1 MSEIHQSAK
10 SGTDP
15 FAPLGDLNGH
25 AHETPPKKRDEEWQP
40 SRMPVMVPAP
50 KLAELYH
57 PELGQAVA
65 MWEYRDA
72 QGCLLFVVARFEKQ
86 VGEKLHKDVTPFCHG
101 RRVWTDRQ
109 GRPQDQTR
117 WHMKA
122 PAAPIPLYGLQ
133 YLAARPEAP
142 VLLVEGEK
150 TAEAARLR
158 FPDYVVIASQGG
170 SNKAKKADWRPL
182 HRRKVVAWPDQ
193 DDPGRR
199 YVNEAAAMA
208 RPSRGPTKAA
218 SFSIVQVPR
227 EWPEGWDLAD
237 TLPETVS
244 EVLLAE
250 LLEEAIDADPPELPP
265 GYVFRDGGLFYEGTT
280 VNDDGEVLKTDPVF
294 VTAAFEVVGEANDG
308 TGMAWGLVIRWKDRD
323 GRQHQWSVPKRLV
336 HSDGSRIAEEL
347 EDAGLHCSPSGRAKT
362 LLRNFIGGV
371 RSKRR
376 LICVDRTGWH
386 TSQGKPVFILPGG
399 EAFGPAAGSVILQT
413 DHAGTDGAFLPTGDL
428 QGWKTNVAA
437 FAVGNHRLALAIC
450 TALATPLL
458 DVVGGDSGGIHI
470 VGDSQTG
477 KSTTLYVA
485 GSVWGK
491 GARGAQVRQWRATA
505 NGLESAASETSDTA
519 LILDEMGQASAAD
532 VADTIY
538 MLANGAGKLRAGKE
552 GGARRTRT
560 WRTMFL
566 STGEITLAAKLAEA
580 QRKVMA
586 GLEVRLVN
594 LPANA
599 GAGMGVFQNL
609 HSMPGPGDL
618 AKHLQ
623 LQARTH
629 YGTAGRAFLTQLV
642 RARVSGQRDLE
653 ARVKG
658 AQASFAKLHVP
669 EDAAGQVRSVADRF
683 ALIALAGEMAT
694 EWGVLPWPK
703 GEAVRAAGECFKT
716 WLRERGGAG
725 TTEDQQAISQV
736 QAFLEAHG
744 ESRFT
749 PLVRQDGQGNPEGPP
764 PEVLRTT
771 NRAGWRRRPAGDRD
785 GWEYLILPQAWT
797 NDVCKGMDPKRVAA
811 VLASQGLLAAGR
823 KGKSSDVV
831 KVPGEGNVRVYRVSG
846 AILGM
851 QDEPGAEE
859 ADEDRWS

>member
-1 MSEIHQSAK
+1 
-10 SGTDP
+10 
-15 FAPLGDLNGH
+15 
-25 AHETPPKKRDEEWQP
+25 
-40 SRMPVMVPAP
+40 MPVAVPAP
-50 KLAELYH
+50 KLGELYH

-65 MWEYRDA
+65 MWPYRDA
-72 QGCLLFVVARFEKQ
+72 RGCLLFVVARFEKEI
-86 VGEKLHKDVTPFCHG
+86 GGKLKKDVAPFCHG
-101 RRVWTDRQ
+101 RRIWTDAQ
-109 GRPQDQTR
+109 GRPQDKTR
-117 WHMKA
+117 WHMKG
-122 PAAPIPLYGLQ
+122 PAAPVPLYGLQ
-133 YLAARPEAP
+133 DLAARPEAP

-150 TAEAARLR
+150 AAEAARLR
-158 FPDYVVIASQGG
+158 FPDHVVVTSQGG
-170 SNKAKKADWRPL
+170 SKAAKKADWRPL
-182 HRRKVVAWPDQ
+182 HRRKVVCWPDQ
-193 DDPGRR
+193 DEPGRR
-199 YVNEAAAMA
+199 YANDVAALA
-208 RPSRGPTKAA
+208 RTARGTIRAA

-237 TLPETVS
+237 ALPETVT
-244 EVLLAE
+244 EDLLAE
-250 LLEEAIDADPPELPP
+250 LLEEALDADPPELPK
-265 GYVFRDGGLFYEGTT
+265 GFVFRDSGLWF
-280 VNDDGEVLKTDPVF
+280 DAPRDPDSEALAEPFF
-294 VTAAFEVVGEANDG
+294 VTAPFEVVGEANDG

-362 LLRNFIGGV
+362 LLKNFIGGV

-413 DHAGTDGAFLPTGDL
+413 DHAGTDGAFIPAGDL

-437 FAVGNHRLALAIC
+437 YAVGNHRLALAIC

-552 GGARRTRT
+552 GGARRTKT

-609 HSMPGPGDL
+609 HGMPGPGDL

-642 RARVSGQRDLE
+642 RTRVSKQRELE

-683 ALIALAGEMAT
+683 ALIALAGEMAI
-694 EWGVLPWPK
+694 EWGVVPWPK

-725 TTEDQQAISQV
+725 TTEDQQAINQV

-749 PLVRQDGQGNPEGPP
+749 PLVRHDQNGNAEAPP
-764 PEVLRTT
+764 AEALRTS
-771 NRAGWRRRPAGDRD
+771 NRAGWRRRPAGDKD

-797 NDVCKGMDPKRVAA
+797 NDVCKGMDAKRVAA
-811 VLASQGLLAAGR
+811 VLAGQGLLVAG
-823 KGKSSDVV
+823 KGGKSAAVV
-831 KVPGEGNVRVYRVSG
+831 NVPGEGSVRVYRVSG
-846 AILGM
+846 AILGIR
-851 QDEPGAEE
+851 EEAGAEE
-859 ADEDRWS
+859 ADDAA

>member
-1 MSEIHQSAK
+1 MSEIHQPVKGEA
-10 SGTDP
+10 DP
-15 FAPLGDLNGH
+15 FAPLGGLNGH
-25 AHETPPKKRDEEWQP
+25 AHEEPPKKRDEEWQP

-72 QGCLLFVVARFEKQ
+72 QACLLFVVARFEKQ
-86 VGEKLHKDVTPFCHG
+86 IGEKLQKDVTPFCHG

-133 YLAARPEAP
+133 FLAARPNDP

-150 TAEAARLR
+150 SAEAARLR
-158 FPDYVVIASQGG
+158 FPGYVVIASQGG
-170 SNKAKKADWRPL
+170 SNKAKKTDWRPL

-193 DDPGRR
+193 DDAGRR
-199 YVNEAAAMA
+199 YANDAAAMA
-208 RPSRGPTKAA
+208 RPGRGPTKAA

-237 TLPETVS
+237 DLPEAVS
-244 EVLLAE
+244 DVLLSE

-265 GYVFRDGGLFYEGTT
+265 GYVFRDSGLWFEAAQ
-280 VNDDGEVLKTDPVF
+280 DPDAETLSQPFF
-294 VTAAFEVVGEANDG
+294 VTAPFEVVGEANDG

-386 TSQGKPVFILPGG
+386 TSQGRSVFILPGG

-413 DHAGTDGAFLPTGDL
+413 DHAGTDGAFIPAGGLAD
-428 QGWKTNVAA
+428 WKQHVAA

-458 DVVGGDSGGIHI
+458 DVVGGDSGGFHI
-470 VGDSQTG
+470 VGMSQTG

-491 GARGAQVRQWRATA
+491 GTRGAQVRQWRATA

-552 GGARRTRT
+552 GGARRTKT

-594 LPANA
+594 MPADA
-599 GAGMGVFQNL
+599 GCGMGVFQNL
-609 HSMPGPGDL
+609 HGLSGPNEL

-642 RARVSGQRDLE
+642 RARVSKQRELE

-658 AQASFAKLHVP
+658 AQASFAKAYVP
-669 EDAAGQVRSVADRF
+669 DDAAGQVRSVADRF
-683 ALIALAGEMAT
+683 ALVAVAGEMAT
-694 EWGVLPWPK
+694 EWGILPWPK
-703 GEAVRAAGECFKT
+703 GEATRAAAESFKT

-749 PLVRQDGQGNPEGPP
+749 PLVRQDTNGNPEAPP
-764 PEVLRTT
+764 AEVMRTH
-771 NRAGWRRRPAGDRD
+771 NRAGWRRRPKNERD
-785 GWEYLILPQAWT
+785 GWEYLILPQT
-797 NDVCKGMDPKRVAA
+797 FTSEVCKGLDPKRVAA
-811 VLASQGLLAAGR
+811 VLLAQGLLVVGKDR
-823 KGKSSDVV
+823 KSAKLEHI
-831 KVPGEGNVRVYRVSG
+831 PGEGPIRVYRVSG

-851 QDEPGAEE
+851 REEVGDEEE
-859 ADEDRWS
+859 E